1 MGKPTPFFFVYKMM
15 NIISHQVE
23 ENDDGIDESS
33 Y

>member
-23 ENDDGIDESS
+23 NDDGIDESS